1 MSITLRGGVW
11 HCHFF
16 TPAGKR
22 VRRSLGTAD
31 KKQAQ
36 ELHDK
41 LKAEA
46 WRVEQIGDLPV
57 RTFQECCIRWLHEK
71 EHKKSLDD
79 DKTKIEFFLQHFA
92 GRDIATITADEVQHV
107 VAKMV
112 NRKHY
117 QIWESRRDAAIRKGK
132 EPPLYQAKPV
142 SLATKSQH
150 LSFMRSL
157 LRIAA
162 NEWGWIKSAPVIKTK
177 KPTSKRI
184 RWLTREEAARL
195 IECMPESFR
204 PVVVFALATG
214 LRRSNILDLEWQQ
227 VDMNRKVA
235 WVNPEN
241 AKAGKAIGVALND
254 TACRVLRDQIGKH
267 QRYVFVHSRPGY
279 RSDGTIAAAG
289 RKMRVD
295 DSRAWNIGLKR
306 AGIENFRFHDLRHTW
321 ASWLIQSGVPL
332 SVLQEM
338 GGWESIEMVRRYAH
352 LAPNH
357 LTEHARKIDAIFGS
371 NDTNTTQ
378 EVNQAGLRI
387 A

>member
-11 HCHFF
+11 HCHFV
-16 TPAGKR
+16 TPSGKR
-22 VRRSLGTAD
+22 IRRSLGTGD

-46 WRVEQIGDLPV
+46 WRVDQIGDLPA
-57 RTFQECCIRWLHEK
+57 RTFEECCIRWLREK
-71 EHKKSLDD
+71 EDKRSLDD
-79 DKTKIEFFLQHFA
+79 DRTKIEFFLQHFS
-92 GRDIATITADEVQHV
+92 GRDISTITAEQVNDAVS
-107 VAKMV
+107 KMI
-112 NRKHY
+112 NRRHLR
-117 QIWESRRDAAIRKGK
+117 IWQTRRDSAVRKGK
-132 EPPLYQAKPV
+132 EPPPYVAKPV
-142 SLATKSQH
+142 SQATKSQH
-150 LSFMRSL
+150 LSFMRGL
-157 LRIAA
+157 LRAVA
-162 NEWGWIKSAPVIKTK
+162 NDWGWIKTAPVIKTK
-177 KPTSKRI
+177 KPVSKRI
-184 RWLTREEAARL
+184 RWLTRDEAERL
-195 IECMPESFR
+195 IECMPESIK
-204 PVVVFALATG
+204 PVVIFALATG

-227 VDMNRKVA
+227 VDMQRKVA

-254 TACRVLRDQIGKH
+254 TACRVLRDQIGKSSKW
-267 QRYVFVHSRPGY
+267 VFVHTKPKHRP
-279 RSDGTIAAAG
+279 DGTVTPAI

-295 DSRAWNIGLKR
+295 DNQAWNIGLRK
-306 AGIENFRFHDLRHTW
+306 AGIEDFRFHDLRHTW

-371 NDTNTTQ
+371 DDTNMTQ
-378 EVNQAGLRI
+378 GGNQAGLKL

>member
-16 TPAGKR
+16 TPSGKR
-22 VRRSLGTAD
+22 VRRSLGTGD

-46 WRVEQIGDLPV
+46 WRVDQIGDLPV
-57 RTFQECCIRWLHEK
+57 RTFEECCIRWLREK
-71 EHKKSLDD
+71 DHKRSLDD
-79 DKTKIEFFLQHFA
+79 DKTKIEFWLQHFS
-92 GRDIATITADEVQHV
+92 GRDVSKITAEEVHEAV
-107 VAKMV
+107 NGMI
-112 NRKHY
+112 NRKHL
-117 QIWESRRDAAIRKGK
+117 QVWESKRDAAMRKGK
-132 EPPLYQAKPV
+132 PVPEYKPRQV
-142 SLATKSQH
+142 SQATKAQH
-150 LSFMRSL
+150 LSFIRSL
-157 LRIAA
+157 LRAAA
-162 NEWGWIKSAPVIKTK
+162 NDWGWIKTAPVIKTR
-177 KPTSKRI
+177 KPISKRI
-184 RWLTREEAARL
+184 RWLTREEAERL
-195 IECMPESFR
+195 IECMPESIK
-204 PVVVFALATG
+204 PVVIFALATG
-214 LRRSNILDLEWQQ
+214 LRRSNIIGLEWQQ
-227 VDMNRKVA
+227 VDMQRKVA

-267 QRYVFVHSRPGY
+267 SRWVFVHTAAKHRP
-279 RSDGTIAAAG
+279 DGTLTPAV

-295 DSRAWNIGLKR
+295 DNNAWRAGLKK

-357 LTEHARKIDAIFGS
+357 LTEHARKIDAIFGAS
-371 NDTNTTQ
+371 DTNTTQ
-378 EVNQAGLRI
+378 GGNQAGLKL

>member
-22 VRRSLGTAD
+22 VRRSLGTGD

-46 WRVEQIGDLPV
+46 WRVDQIGDLPA
-57 RTFQECCIRWLHEK
+57 RTFEECCIRWIQEK

-79 DKTKIEFFLQHFA
+79 DKTKIEFFLNHFA
-92 GRDIATITADEVQHV
+92 GRDISTLTADEIYNAVG
-107 VAKMV
+107 KMT

-117 QIWESRRDAAIRKGK
+117 QNWESRRDRAQRLGK
-132 EPPLYQAKPV
+132 EPPVYTPKAV
-142 SLATKSQH
+142 SMATKSQH
-150 LSFMRSL
+150 LSFIRSL
-157 LRIAA
+157 LRAAA
-162 NEWGWIKSAPVIKTK
+162 NDWHWIKSAPTIKTR
-177 KPTSKRI
+177 KPVSKRI

-195 IECMPESFR
+195 IDCMPVSIK
-204 PVVVFALATG
+204 PVVIFALATG
-214 LRRSNILDLEWQQ
+214 LRRSNIIDLEWQQ
-227 VDMNRKVA
+227 VDMQRKVA

-254 TACRVLRDQIGKH
+254 TACRVLREQIGKH
-267 QRYVFVHSRPGY
+267 SRYVFAHMKAAYRP
-279 RSDGTIAAAG
+279 DGTLTPAI

-295 DSRAWNIGLKR
+295 DNNAWYAGMKK
-306 AGIENFRFHDLRHTW
+306 AGIEDFRFHDLRHTW
-321 ASWLIQSGVPL
+321 ASWLVQSGVPL
-332 SVLQEM
+332 SALQEM
-338 GGWESIEMVRRYAH
+338 GGWESIQMVQRYAH

-357 LTEHARKIDAIFGS
+357 LTEHARKIDAIFGL

-378 EVNQAGLRI
+378 GENQAGLKI

>member
-11 HCHFF
+11 HCHFV
-16 TPAGKR
+16 TPSGKR
-22 VRRSLGTAD
+22 IRRSLGTGD

-46 WRVEQIGDLPV
+46 WRVDKIGELPT
-57 RTFQECCIRWLHEK
+57 RTFEECCIRWIREK
-71 EHKKSLDD
+71 EHKRSLDD
-79 DKTKIEFFLQHFA
+79 DKTKIEYFLRHFS
-92 GRDIATITADEVQHV
+92 GRDISTITADQVNEAVS
-107 VAKMV
+107 KMV
-112 NRKHY
+112 NRKNI
-117 QIWESRRDAAIRKGK
+117 QVWESRRDAALRRGN
-132 EPPLYQAKPV
+132 EPPPYTEKPV
-142 SLATKSQH
+142 SQATKSQH

-157 LRIAA
+157 LKTAA
-162 NEWGWIKSAPVIKTK
+162 NDWGWIKTAPVIKTK
-177 KPTSKRI
+177 KPISKRI
-184 RWLTREEAARL
+184 RWLTREEAERL
-195 IECMPESFR
+195 IACMPESIK
-204 PVVVFALATG
+204 PVVIFALATG
-214 LRRSNILDLEWQQ
+214 LRRSNIIDLEWQQ
-227 VDMNRKVA
+227 VDMQRKVA

-254 TACRVLRDQIGKH
+254 TACRVLRDQIGKSS
-267 QRYVFVHSRPGY
+267 RWVFVHTKPSTRP
-279 RSDGTIAAAG
+279 DKTVTPAV

-295 DSRAWNIGLKR
+295 DNSAWRIGLAK
-306 AGIENFRFHDLRHTW
+306 AGIEDFRFHDLRHTW

-357 LTEHARKIDAIFGS
+357 LSEHARKIDAIFG
-371 NDTNTTQ
+371 NHDTNTTQ
-378 EVNQAGLRI
+378 GENQAGLKL

>member
-11 HCHFF
+11 HCHFV
-16 TPAGKR
+16 TPSGKR
-22 VRRSLGTAD
+22 IRRSLGTGD

-41 LKAEA
+41 LKSEA
-46 WRVEQIGDLPV
+46 WRVDQIGDLPK
-57 RTFQECCIRWLHEK
+57 RTFEECCIRWLREK
-71 EHKKSLDD
+71 EEKRSLDD
-79 DKTKIEFFLQHFA
+79 DRTKIEFFLQHFS
-92 GRDIATITADEVQHV
+92 GRDISTITAEQVHESV
-107 VAKMV
+107 SKMI
-112 NRKHY
+112 NRKHL
-117 QIWESRRDAAIRKGK
+117 QVWESRRDAALRKGK
-132 EPPLYQAKPV
+132 EPPEYVAKPV

-157 LRIAA
+157 LRAAA
-162 NEWGWIKSAPVIKTK
+162 NDWGWIKSAPVIKTK
-177 KPTSKRI
+177 KLVSKRI
-184 RWLTREEAARL
+184 RWLTRDEAERL
-195 IECMPESFR
+195 IECMPESIK

-214 LRRSNILDLEWQQ
+214 LRRSNIIDLEWQQ
-227 VDMNRKVA
+227 VDMQRKVA

-254 TACRVLRDQIGKH
+254 TACRVLRDQIGKSS
-267 QRYVFVHSRPGY
+267 RWVFVHTKAKHRP
-279 RSDGTIAAAG
+279 DGTLTPAV

-295 DSRAWNIGLKR
+295 DNQAWNIGLKK
-306 AGIENFRFHDLRHTW
+306 AGIEDFRFHDLRHTW

-357 LTEHARKIDAIFGS
+357 LSEHARKIDAIFG
-371 NDTNTTQ
+371 NHDTNTTQ
-378 EVNQAGLRI
+378 GGNQAGLKL

>member
-16 TPAGKR
+16 TPSGKR
-22 VRRSLGTAD
+22 IRRSLNTGD

-46 WRVEQIGDLPV
+46 WRVDEIGDLPV
-57 RTFQECCIRWLHEK
+57 RTFEDCCIRWIREK
-71 EHKKSLDD
+71 EHKRSLDD
-79 DKTKIEFFLQHFA
+79 DKTKIEFFLGHFS
-92 GRDIATITADEVQHV
+92 GRDISTITADEVHKAV
-107 VAKMV
+107 SAMI
-112 NRKHY
+112 NRKH
-117 QIWESRRDAAIRKGK
+117 QQVWESKRDAAIRKGK
-132 EPPLYQAKPV
+132 AVPEYKAKPV

-150 LSFMRSL
+150 LSFIRSL
-157 LRIAA
+157 LRAAA
-162 NEWGWIKSAPVIKTK
+162 NDWHWIKTAPVIKAR
-177 KPTSKRI
+177 KPVSKRI
-184 RWLTREEAARL
+184 RWLTRDEAERL
-195 IECMPESFR
+195 IDCMPDSIR
-204 PVVVFALATG
+204 AVVVFALATG
-214 LRRSNILDLEWQQ
+214 LRRSNIIDLEWQQ
-227 VDMNRKVA
+227 VDMQRKVA

-267 QRYVFVHSRPGY
+267 SRYVFVHTKAKHRP
-279 RSDGTIAAAG
+279 DGTLTPAV

-295 DSRAWNIGLKR
+295 DNNAWYAGLKK
-306 AGIENFRFHDLRHTW
+306 AGIEDFRFHDLRHTW

-357 LTEHARKIDAIFGS
+357 LTEHARKIDEIFGV

-378 EVNQAGLRI
+378 GENQAGLKL